1 MELVALKE
9 YKILPDG
16 EKEHVER
23 YVQDCIDGR
32 GGISLTSEGRGSIAT
47 EALNNLYPNIFA
59 RLNDITS
66 VRVPEKEPGC
76 AVCGKPIHPSGNW
89 GIRYLNL
96 TVEFCGFEH
105 SEIVNKQL
113 DTLAVVLQ
121 ALDQLFSLTKET
133 AVLKELTRRNV
144 WTKDRIQHLIK
155 TNQWRNRLY
164 PKADIP
170 LSMIVEKHA
179 RSCPC
184 GLVQAHSHELVT
196 GRIWEILNNPD

>member
-9 YKILPDG
+9 YEILPDS
-16 EKEHVER
+16 EKAHVER
-23 YVQDCIDGR
+23 YVQDCLNGR
-32 GGISLTSEGRGSIAT
+32 GEISLVSEGRESIAT
-47 EALNNLYPNIFA
+47 EALNNLYPEIYA

-66 VRVPEKEPGC
+66 VRIPKKEPEC
-76 AVCGKPIHPSGNW
+76 VVCGRPIHPSGNW

-113 DTLAVVLQ
+113 NTLAILLP
-121 ALDQLFSLTKET
+121 ALDQLFFLSRET

-144 WTKDRIQHLIK
+144 WAKDRIQHLIK
-155 TNQWRNRLY
+155 TNQWSNKLY
-164 PKADIP
+164 SKADIP

-184 GLVQAHSHELVT
+184 GVVQAHSHELVT
-196 GRIWEILNNPD
+196 GKIWDIPNNPD